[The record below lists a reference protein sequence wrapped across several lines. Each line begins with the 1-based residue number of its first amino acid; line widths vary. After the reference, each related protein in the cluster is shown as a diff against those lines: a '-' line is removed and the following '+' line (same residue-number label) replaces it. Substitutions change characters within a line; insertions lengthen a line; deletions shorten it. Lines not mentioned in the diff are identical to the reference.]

1 MKKSFLASFI
11 LTVFFSVCVF
21 AQENNN
27 QLDNSGTNDNQQA
40 QVSTGENQPKPEGNA
55 QGDSPAADNNQ
66 NQSESSDNN
75 NDQQASEG
83 QQDGENAAPVKKEH
97 PAGKSYYEPTRNHN
111 PMMSPKDYER
121 IRKAEEE
128 RLEAERE
135 ARLAAE
141 RAAELANTNE
151 YVPEVKKVDPMKVLE
166 RKIRIQAIMGDMV
179 VINGEPYSRG
189 EVIRK
194 TGGAKIKSIGGN
206 YIIVEY
212 KGKTLKKAFKN
223 R

>member
-1 MKKSFLASFI
+1 MKKTFLASFI
-11 LTVFFSVCVF
+11 LTVFFSICAF

-27 QLDNSGTNDNQQA
+27 QQDNAGANDSQQTQVSADENKPNPDGNVQGDNSAGNEQNQPNAENNNQQ
-40 QVSTGENQPKPEGNA
+40 P
-55 QGDSPAADNNQ
+55 
-66 NQSESSDNN
+66 
-75 NDQQASEG
+75 SEG

-111 PMMSPKDYER
+111 PMMSPRDYEK

-141 RAAELANTNE
+141 RAAELANAND

-166 RKIRIQAIMGDMV
+166 RKIRIQAIMGDMA

-194 TGGAKIKSIGGN
+194 TGGAKIKAIGGN

>member
-1 MKKSFLASFI
+1 MKKIFLASFI

-21 AQENNN
+21 AQENNDQPHN
-27 QLDNSGTNDNQQA
+27 PGTNDNQQA
-40 QVSTGENQPKPEGNA
+40 QISSGDNQSNPEVDVQGEN
-55 QGDSPAADNNQ
+55 SSADNNLK
-66 NQSESSDNN
+66 QSESGNN
-75 NDQQASEG
+75 NDPKASEG
-83 QQDGENAAPVKKEH
+83 QQEGENAAPVKKEH

-141 RAAELANTNE
+141 RAAELANANN

-166 RKIRIQAIMGDMV
+166 RKIKIQAIMGDMA

-194 TGGAKIKSIGGN
+194 TGGAKVKSIGGN

-212 KGKTLKKAFKN
+212 KGKTLKKVFKN